1 MRCQWPGL
9 SSLCLEEQCHGQAPS
24 PLSSVAAVLVFL
36 LEVRILFPSWEW
48 PLCHKHLITFLC
60 CVLGACS
67 GAWGGGIKPVQA
79 AVGPSSAAEGMTL
92 CGWGRPC
99 ERQGCGEADFASAR
113 W

>member
-9 SSLCLEEQCHGQAPS
+9 SSLCLEGQCHGQAPS

-36 LEVRILFPSWEW
+36 PEVRILFPSWEW

-67 GAWGGGIKPVQA
+67 GAWVEGSSLCRMRLGPA
-79 AVGPSSAAEGMTL
+79 APLRE
-92 CGWGRPC
+92 
-99 ERQGCGEADFASAR
+99 
-113 W
+113 